1 MRWLGTL
8 LLLLAPLLQA
18 SDEVEKLCRQIGAK
32 LSSVSSKECLRL
44 GFDQPRF
51 YSVSGKP
58 LLEKHFPARAE
69 AERPI
74 RILFLGGVHGDEFS
88 SVSVTFKWLNKLAQR
103 PQSDYEWLFL
113 PLVNPDGLLKRKGS
127 RVNGNKVDINRN
139 FIPAEKTKTPLQH
152 WATRARKRARY
163 YPGLAPLSEPET
175 RAIHQLIEEYA
186 PSVIISVHAPHGI
199 LDVDGVKSPPKK
211 LGPLYLRRL
220 GTYPGSLG
228 NYAWFVKNIP
238 VLTIELPSAGSM
250 PKNREIRQMWSD
262 LNGWIA
268 RKSGPQLRVAAQEPA
283 ETAPLN

>member
-1 MRWLGTL
+1 MPL
-8 LLLLAPLLQA
+8 LLLLWLILALPVQA
-18 SDEVEKLCRQIGAK
+18 ADEVDKLCRQIGGK
-32 LSSVSSKECLRL
+32 LSSVSTKECQKLE
-44 GFDQPRF
+44 FATPRF
-51 YSVSGKP
+51 YSSEGKP
-58 LLEKHFPARAE
+58 LLEKHFPARAGIKK
-69 AERPI
+69 PV

-88 SVSVTFKWLNKLAQR
+88 SVSVTFKWLNKLAAR
-103 PQSDYEWLFL
+103 PETEYEWLFL
-113 PLVNPDGLLKRKGS
+113 PLVNPDGLLRSRGS

-139 FIPAEKTKTPLQH
+139 FIPAEKAKTPLEY
-152 WATRARKRARY
+152 WKTRAHKRARY
-163 YPGLAPLSEPET
+163 YPGLTPLSEPET
-175 RAIHQLIEEYA
+175 RAIHQLIDEYA

-250 PKNREIRQMWSD
+250 PKNREIRQMWTD

-268 RKSGPQLRVAAQEPA
+268 RKSGPQLRVAAQRPA
-283 ETAPLN
+283 TSAPVN